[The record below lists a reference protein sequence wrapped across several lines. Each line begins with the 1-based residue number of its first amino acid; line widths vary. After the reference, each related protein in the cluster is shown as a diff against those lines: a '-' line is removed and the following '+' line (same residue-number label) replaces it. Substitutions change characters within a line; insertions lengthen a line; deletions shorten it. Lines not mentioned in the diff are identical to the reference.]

1 MKQLGTGLLCAGD
14 DYILAESWRAS
25 MNNLWSNL
33 SLNPDASPEALARRQ
48 LRPLGVIC

>member
-14 DYILAESWRAS
+14 DYILAGSWRAS

-33 SLNPDASPEALARRQ
+33 SLNRTVSFVR
-48 LRPLGVIC
+48 